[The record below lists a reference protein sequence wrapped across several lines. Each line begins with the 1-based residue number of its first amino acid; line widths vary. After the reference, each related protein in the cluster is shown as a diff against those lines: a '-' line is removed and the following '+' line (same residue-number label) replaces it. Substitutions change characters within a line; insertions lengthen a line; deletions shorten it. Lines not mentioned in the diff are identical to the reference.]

1 LKECI
6 FSKLVG
12 SQIMRIRPYRPG
24 RPLEEVK
31 REFGLKKVIKLASN
45 ENPLGPSAK
54 AIQAIR
60 DCVSQ
65 IYFYPDGSGRELK
78 EALAQK
84 LSLDSQNII
93 LGNGSDEIV
102 SMIAQVFLRR
112 GDNAIMATPS
122 FLMYEID
129 ANLSQARI
137 MSVPLKD
144 FKIDLERMIRAVTPK
159 TRVVFIA
166 NPNNPTGTIV
176 KGEEVDRF
184 VSRLPENVLVVFDEA
199 YYEYVEAEDFPQT
212 LDLARNH
219 PNIIV
224 LRTFSKIY
232 GLAGLRI
239 GYGVAGKEIIDI
251 LNRVR
256 SPFNVNFLAQ
266 VAAIAS
272 LTDQEQVRR
281 SRQLIREEKKF
292 LYSHLRKLELF
303 FVPTE
308 ANFILIE
315 VGKKIKEVE
324 YRLLEKGI
332 IVRGMRAYDLPQ
344 FIRVSIGT
352 REQNKEFIGELQ
364 TTLSS

>member
-1 LKECI
+1 
-6 FSKLVG
+6 
-12 SQIMRIRPYRPG
+12 MRIRPYQPG

-31 REFGLKKVIKLASN
+31 REFGLKKIIKLASN

-60 DCVSQ
+60 DCAYQ

-102 SMIAQVFLRR
+102 SMIARLFLRR

-122 FLMYEID
+122 FLMYEIG
-129 ANLSQARI
+129 ANLSRARI
-137 MSVPLKD
+137 ISVPLKG
-144 FKIDLERMIRAVTPK
+144 FKIDLERMICAVTPK

-176 KGEEVDRF
+176 KGKEVDRF
-184 VSRLPENVLVVFDEA
+184 VSQLPENILAVFDEA
-199 YYEYVEAEDFPQT
+199 YHEYVEAEDFPQT
-212 LDLARNH
+212 LDLVRNH
-219 PNIIV
+219 PNIVV

-251 LNRVR
+251 LNRAR
-256 SPFNVNFLAQ
+256 PPFNVNFLAQ

-272 LTDQEQVRR
+272 LADQEQVRR

-292 LYSHLRKLELF
+292 LYSQLRKLKLF

-315 VGKKIKEVE
+315 VGTRAKEVE
-324 YRLLEKGI
+324 HKLLEKGVV
-332 IVRGMRAYDLPQ
+332 VRGMQVYDLPQ

-352 REQNKEFIGELQ
+352 REQNKEFIGELE
-364 TTLSS
+364 TILSS

>member
-1 LKECI
+1 MKECI
-6 FSKLVG
+6 FSELVG
-12 SQIMRIRPYRPG
+12 PQIMRIRPYQPG

-31 REFGLKKVIKLASN
+31 REFGLKKIIKLASN
-45 ENPLGPSAK
+45 ENPLGPSAR

-60 DCVSQ
+60 DCISE
-65 IYFYPDGSGRELK
+65 IYFYPDGAGRELK

-84 LSLDSQNII
+84 LSLDSQNVI

-102 SMIAQVFLRR
+102 SMIARVFLRQ
-112 GDNAIMATPS
+112 GDEAIMATPS
-122 FLMYEID
+122 FLMYEIG
-129 ANLSQARI
+129 ANLSQARVV
-137 MSVPLKD
+137 SVPLKH
-144 FKIDLERMIRAVTPK
+144 FKIDLEQMIRAVRPK
-159 TRVVFIA
+159 TRVVFMA

-176 KGEEVDRF
+176 KREEVERF
-184 VSRLPENVLVVFDEA
+184 VDRLPETTLVVFDEA
-199 YYEYVEAEDFPQT
+199 YYEYVEAEDFPQS
-212 LDLARNH
+212 LDLMRNR

-239 GYGVAGKEIIDI
+239 GYGVATREIIDI
-251 LNRVR
+251 LNRAR

-266 VAAIAS
+266 VAALAS

-281 SRQLIREEKKF
+281 TRQLIREEKKF
-292 LYSHLRKLELF
+292 LYSHLRNLELF

-315 VGKKIKEVE
+315 VGKKAKEVE
-324 YRLLEKGI
+324 YRLLEKGV
-332 IVRGMRAYDLPQ
+332 IVRGMQVYDLPQ

-352 REQNKEFIGELQ
+352 REQNEEFIRELE
-364 TTLSS
+364 TVLSS